1 MNFNQFTHSFMN
13 SFPKWKTYK
22 PCDKTLIPNNQT
34 VGVSVKNQDKGT
46 DVAISNPI
54 EGQVFPLITIKN
66 GQSH

>member
-1 MNFNQFTHSFMN
+1 MNTQQSN
-13 SFPKWKTYK
+13 SGSL
-22 PCDKTLIPNNQT
+22 CE
-34 VGVSVKNQDKGT
+34 NQDKGT